1 MILGA
6 LTLTAY
12 MLAGTE
18 QSASTQ
24 PTHAVHV
31 SPDRLPKSTL
41 LVTTEAELQAAARL
55 SQRVDLNVLFDRM
68 ITIRGGLVFP
78 QSSTILRLIGVT
90 DQAGIHFDMVFD
102 GDWTNP
108 QFRFTNGLELRSR
121 QVIIRG
127 MRFSG
132 YEWGGSAIK
141 GHVKE
146 LLDIS
151 DCVFEDIGT
160 RQFPHRVDPPQEA
173 GHTLYNQVISATKKD
188 EGHISI
194 VNCTFRRCI
203 HNNHRW
209 SHCLYLSARS
219 VLVTGNTF
227 EDCGNVFGIGG
238 QVQGASNNIF
248 GNTILRPHPQ
258 LHPRSGKDTPPY
270 LAGLGTDSVVY
281 MFNRI
286 EGEHYRPWTGQPD
299 SNTHFIDFNDYQN
312 MTYTGQWAANTAR
325 RVYIDWRQW
334 LQMGFDN
341 HSAPPTADP
350 LKRPKPESSDNQ

>member
-1 MILGA
+1 MSVAA
-6 LTLTAY
+6 LILTAS
-12 MLAGTE
+12 MIAGADPA
-18 QSASTQ
+18 ASTQ
-24 PTHAVHV
+24 
-31 SPDRLPKSTL
+31 SPDVVRVAADKLPKSTL
-41 LVTTEAELQAAARL
+41 LVTTEDELRAAARL
-55 SQRVDLNVLFDRM
+55 SERVDLNVLFDRT
-68 ITIRGGLVFP
+68 ITVRGGLAFP
-78 QSSTILRLIGVT
+78 ESNTILRLIGVNE
-90 DQAGIHFDMVFD
+90 QAGIHFDMVFD
-102 GDWTNP
+102 GNWNDSR
-108 QFRFTNGLELRSR
+108 FRFTNGLELRSR

-151 DCVFEDIGT
+151 DCTFEDIGT
-160 RQFPHRVDPPQEA
+160 KQFPHRVDPPQEA
-173 GHTLYNQVISATKKD
+173 GDTLYNQVISAQKKAD
-188 EGHISI
+188 GHVSI
-194 VNCTFRRCI
+194 VNCRFNRCI

-238 QVQGASNNIF
+238 QVDGASNNIF

-286 EGEHYRPWTGQPD
+286 DGEHYRPWTGQPD
-299 SNTHFIDFNDYQN
+299 PNTHLIDFNNYQN
-312 MTYTGQWAANTAR
+312 MTYTGQWAANTAT
-325 RVYIDWRQW
+325 RVYIDWQQW
-334 LQMGFDN
+334 RQMGFDV
-341 HSAPPTADP
+341 HSDAPTSKPVQ
-350 LKRPKPESSDNQ
+350 RPEPE